1 MKNIFLLTLAIIWIA
16 GTSVAQSRLYVN
28 PLANGQNN
36 GSTWTN
42 AFADLHHALVTAQT
56 GDEVWVAEGEYRP
69 DTASN
74 RDRSFVLK
82 SGVKLYGGFNG
93 TEASLAQRDITA
105 HPTVL
110 SGNIGNPA
118 DSTDNSYTILYMA
131 YPDTSTRLDG
141 LDFRHG
147 YAVSDTHFF
156 NLSPVLSGGAV
167 YVLAQNG
174 KALPVFVNCMFRDN
188 VAKSRGGA
196 IFVHGQNST
205 GSTPIFRNCLFY
217 NNKAQYAGGAL
228 YISGGNNLDRGI
240 EFDHCRFESNTA
252 GSFGGAISMENAFG
266 SETLNFL
273 SCKVTHSHTNI
284 FGGFMYMIKSGINPS
299 KITIDSC
306 EISKNTCNAGPSGLY
321 VTSNGV
327 NFQTVFKLR
336 NSKVFDNSESPFSNG
351 GVISL
356 GEYAHFSSS
365 IIDTFIVF
373 GNIVYDNKTSFSV
386 IGLNSN
392 NAWAKVEKNLVY
404 NNGRIQSNA
413 GGGIF
418 VSGRQ
423 IEISENICYE
433 NTSLPLF
440 GGIRA
445 FSDSK
450 LQIHD
455 NILYGNTFL
464 GQAGTYYST
473 SILGTGVSTIFGY
486 TDSAQVFN
494 NTFCKNTTWVTGQ
507 INNSPVPRKVYTNN
521 VFLDNRDFL
530 TGDITIPVSLG
541 QDSSYFSHN
550 LMDVDCGTIPKRVA
564 CGPNN
569 LFNLDPLFRDTANHD
584 YSLLPCS
591 PLINAGSNASAAGI
605 LIDIA
610 GNPRILEGTVDIG
623 AYEAPAFA
631 LAAAPQV
638 QPACIGASNG
648 SISILPEHGC
658 EPLVY
663 AWSPNAGN
671 GPELNGLPPGN
682 FIFTIT
688 DGSGRQIMDTVVVAS
703 APQPSLALTST
714 DVQCGTTSGG
724 SLSAS
729 VTSGTAPFQ
738 YTWLPNASDTS
749 NLSHLSPGS
758 YALMVVDANGCQDSA
773 SASIAL
779 LGMLTLMVDGKTIS
793 CYNAADG
800 WLSASPVT
808 GAAPFSWGWQGWL
821 GTDSIAQPLGPGMYA
836 VTVSDAFGC
845 TAAFSFP
852 PMDQPDSLWAT
863 VGTNDQTDLIMPNGT
878 AVVTT
883 ISGGTSPFDYLWE
896 PGGSTT
902 QAIAGLTA
910 GSYTVTVTD
919 NNGCQVVVQAVVD
932 LMVGTEEAEGQAFVV
947 YPNPAV
953 DWVKVLLPKSMEKC
967 SVELSDMTGK
977 VLRSSI
983 LAAASA
989 PCTIDLIGLP
999 SGNYVMTVRNGT
1011 GKEMFVGKVTKMK

>member
-1 MKNIFLLTLAIIWIA
+1 MKNIFLFTLAILGIA
-16 GTSVAQSRLYVN
+16 GTSIAQSRFYVN

-36 GSTWTN
+36 GSAWAD
-42 AFADLHHALVTAQT
+42 AFTDLHNALSIASQ

-69 DTASN
+69 DTATN

-82 SGVKLYGGFNG
+82 SGVKFYGGFNG
-93 TEASLAQRDITA
+93 TETSLAQRDIIA
-105 HPTVL
+105 HPTIL

-141 LDFRHG
+141 LDFRNG

-174 KALPVFVNCMFRDN
+174 KGLPVFVNCTFRDN

-196 IFVHGQNST
+196 IFVHGQNSS

-228 YISGGNNLDRGI
+228 FISGGNNLDRGI
-240 EFDHCRFESNTA
+240 EFDHCYFESNTA
-252 GSFGGAISMENAFG
+252 GFFGGAISMENAFG
-266 SETLNFL
+266 SEMLNFL
-273 SCKVTHSHTNI
+273 SCTITKGHANV
-284 FGGFMYMIKSGINPS
+284 FGGFMYMIKSGTNAS

-306 EISKNTCNAGPSGLY
+306 EISKNTSNGGPCALY
-321 VTSNGV
+321 VTSNGD

-336 NSKVFDNSESPFSNG
+336 NSKVFDNFESSVSFG

-356 GEYAHFSSS
+356 GEFAPFSSS
-365 IIDTFIVF
+365 IIDTFIVC
-373 GNIVYDNKTSFSV
+373 GNIIHGNMTTSGVVSLGSF
-386 IGLNSN
+386 
-392 NAWAKVEKNLVY
+392 NAWARVEENWVYGNRNGQGISISGREIKIFNNVCNDNNKFVPISSLVY
-404 NNGRIQSNA
+404 ANSASKLHIYDNLFFHNI
-413 GGGIF
+413 
-418 VSGRQ
+418 VSG
-423 IEISENICYE
+423 NA
-433 NTSLPLF
+433 N
-440 GGIRA
+440 
-445 FSDSK
+445 
-450 LQIHD
+450 
-455 NILYGNTFL
+455 
-464 GQAGTYYST
+464 TYYST
-473 SILGTGVSTIFGY
+473 SILGAGVSTIFGY
-486 TDSAQVFN
+486 TDSAQIFN
-494 NTFCKNTTWVTGQ
+494 NTFYKNTTWVTDK
-507 INNSPVPRKVYTNN
+507 INTSPVPRTVYTNN

-530 TGDITIPVSLG
+530 TGNPTIPVSLG

-550 LMDVDCGTIPKRVA
+550 LMDVDCSTIPVRVT

-591 PLINAGSNASAAGI
+591 PLINAGSNAAAAGI
-605 LIDIA
+605 LTDLT

-631 LAAAPQV
+631 LAAEPEV
-638 QPACIGASNG
+638 HPACVGAPNG
-648 SISILPEHGC
+648 SIAISPAFGC
-658 EPLVY
+658 EPY
-663 AWSPNAGN
+663 SYNWSPNAGN

-688 DGSGRQIMDTVVVAS
+688 DGSGRQIIDTVTVAS

-714 DVQCGTTSGG
+714 DVQCGTTAGG

-738 YTWLPNASDTS
+738 YTWLPSASDTS
-749 NLSHLSPGS
+749 LLVQQQPGD
-758 YALMVVDANGCQDSA
+758 YALTVIDANGCQDSA

-779 LGMLTLMVDGKTIS
+779 LGMLTLMVDGQTIS
-793 CYNAADG
+793 CHNAGDG

-808 GAAPFSWGWQGWL
+808 GAAPFSWGWQGWP
-821 GTDSIAQPLGPGMYA
+821 GTDSIAQPLGPGSYA

-845 TAAFSFP
+845 TAAFTFP

-910 GSYTVTVTD
+910 GTYTVTVTD
-919 NNGCQVVVQAVVD
+919 NNGCEVVVQAVVD
-932 LMVGTEEAEGQAFVV
+932 LMVGTEEAEGQAFLM

-953 DWVKVLLPKSMEKC
+953 DWVKVLLPKSVEKC

-977 VLRSSI
+977 VLRSSN
-983 LAAASA
+983 LATALA

-999 SGNYVMTVRNGT
+999 SGNYVMTVRNGR
-1011 GKEMFVGKVTKMK
+1011 GKEMFVGKVMKM